1 MAEGVFMSKT
11 KAAAFLASVALF
23 AGAAL
28 NSCGD
33 FSELAIPETISVKSN
48 ARYAGAL
55 GQKYYDLSEKF
66 GDDFIK
72 DLAKDAGGDVYKYVP
87 NAKDNVLSYLLHKK
101 VYDVPLDVSE
111 YIGNMKLDDLLQ
123 GGFSFSKEIKL
134 PEVKKSADVP
144 VVAGA
149 PVGTEVP
156 FDIPIALTLEDV
168 IKSATVGTG
177 AITVKAE
184 GSGSEIEIFD
194 FSLDGV
200 KTGGGGNFD
209 KDDFAD
215 GSGSGSFIINKE
227 LNLSGA
233 MLDIPA
239 SQIRAHGKLRV
250 KSGPIAAATKLKFSI
265 QIKTLSAATADLSKI
280 GKFEMSD
287 TTPNKTQLPAELV
300 AYVKTVNFGQLSG
313 GVYYKSDKAGNI
325 TTTKGLGKGIKFK
338 AINSLP
344 AGNDI
349 DLIVK
354 SDTFG
359 IDKNAAITA
368 KGNESVY
375 EKSVADF
382 GDIDVTD
389 ASKFGDKDN
398 PAYIKFS
405 VSLSD
410 AQAFS
415 NLEMGKTYKIAVSE
429 PQTLFDWDRI
439 EMDLSLVDPVADKAD
454 LSDFSIDSMMSEVD
468 GELKK
473 LADNCEFVSLP
484 VYFFV
489 QKPNGPLAGK
499 IGDVTIKGEIFLEY
513 KDSTSTTKKEY
524 IAGSDGSPESMNTC
538 DLVDWPASGQQFT
551 KVFKTKGTDYS
562 FMHDMADVLN
572 ERPKDLMVN
581 YSMKIGNGSSLFSL
595 YKAELDSEAASSGAI
610 SIAVDM
616 AAVLKFKLNVATETD
631 WDIYKIADIDM
642 DSEKALMY
650 RDSVSDTAT
659 YGKYAGAI
667 SYMRLNYNFINKAVD
682 GLKATVIVDDKH
694 VGEPDAAEYSGIYR
708 KIEIT
713 GSDTSD
719 DVINLSSAEI
729 KAALT
734 HFFKPKMTVTIP
746 KGEVS
751 VRRSAIESSSALGI
765 SPMVILQLNSSTAVD
780 IKDIIEN

>member
-1 MAEGVFMSKT
+1 MSKT

-48 ARYAGAL
+48 ARYVGAL

-66 GDDFIK
+66 GDDFVK
-72 DLAKDAGGDVYKYVP
+72 DLAEDAGGDVYKYVP
-87 NAKDNVLSYLLHKK
+87 NSKDNVLSYLFHKN
-101 VYDVPLDVSE
+101 VYDVPLDVSK
-111 YIGNMKLDDLLQ
+111 YIGNMKLDNLLNF
-123 GGFSFSKEIKL
+123 GFSFSKEIKL
-134 PEVKKSADVP
+134 PEIKKSIEVS
-144 VVAGA
+144 VTAGA

-156 FDIPIALTLEDV
+156 FEIPISLTLEDV
-168 IKSATVGTG
+168 IKSATVGIG
-177 AITVKAE
+177 AIAARAE
-184 GSGSEIEIFD
+184 GSGAEIEISD

-200 KTGGGGNFD
+200 KTSGGGTYSKNNFVD
-209 KDDFAD
+209 V
-215 GSGSGSFIINKE
+215 SEPGSFLINKK
-227 LNLSGA
+227 
-233 MLDIPA
+233 LDLASAKLEIPA
-239 SQIRAHGKLRV
+239 SEIKAHGKLRV
-250 KSGPIAAATKLKFSI
+250 KTGPISAATKLKFSI
-265 QIKTLSAATADLSKI
+265 QIKTLSAAIADLSKV

-287 TTPNKTQLPAELV
+287 TTLIKTRLPAEMV
-300 AYVKTVNFGQLSG
+300 AYVKTVTFGQLSG
-313 GVYYKSDKAGNI
+313 GVYYKSDKDGNI
-325 TTTKGLGKGIKFK
+325 TTTKGLGKGLKFK

-349 DLIVK
+349 DLVIK

-359 IDKNAAITA
+359 IDSVGAITA
-368 KGNESVY
+368 KGNESSYVD
-375 EKSVADF
+375 SVAEF
-382 GDIDVTD
+382 GSIDVTNT
-389 ASKFGDKDN
+389 AIFGDKDN
-398 PAYIKFS
+398 PAYIKFL
-405 VSLSD
+405 VTLSD

-429 PQTLFDWDRI
+429 PQTLFDWDKI
-439 EMDLSLVDPVADKAD
+439 EMDLSLVDPVADTAD
-454 LSDFSIDSMMSEVD
+454 LSEFSIDSMMSEVD

-489 QKPNGPLAGK
+489 QKPAGSLATK
-499 IGDVTIKGEIFLEY
+499 IGNVSIDGKIFLEY
-513 KDSTSTTKKEY
+513 KDSSSTPQKEY
-524 IAGSDGSPESMNTC
+524 IAGSDSSTESMNTC

-581 YSMKIGNGSSLFSL
+581 YSMAIGSGSPLFSL
-595 YKAELDSEAASSGAI
+595 YKAELDSEAAASGSI

-631 WDIYKIADIDM
+631 LDIYKIADIDM
-642 DSEKALMY
+642 DSEKDLMY
-650 RDSVSDTAT
+650 RDSVSDTTT
-659 YGKYAGAI
+659 YAKYCGAI
-667 SYMRLNYNFINKAVD
+667 SFMRLNYNFINKAVD

-713 GSDTSD
+713 GDDTSD
-719 DVINLSSAEI
+719 DVINLSSSEI

-765 SPMVILQLNSSTAVD
+765 SPMVILQLNNSTAVD